1 MNYESWFMELPIEK
15 QLRIETLRRALK
27 ELPRDELEEM
37 LIETTTALVKL
48 TTNVQDFFREHG
60 LI

>member
-1 MNYESWFMELPIEK
+1 MELPIEK

-27 ELPRDELEEM
+27 ELSRDELEEM